1 MKKVLVIGSM
11 NMDYSIKTDRIPKP
25 GETILGFEL
34 EFNSGGKGANQ
45 AYALAKLGSN
55 TSMIGSV
62 GNDYNGELLK
72 KNLMGVGVDVSGIK
86 TVDDCD
92 TGVAFI
98 AVSSSGENSI
108 IAVSGANG
116 KVSIDDVND
125 NIDLFNSADIIL
137 MQLEIP
143 FEVVK
148 YVLELAHAKNK
159 LVVLDPAPAV
169 FDIDDSIYS
178 NIDIM
183 KPNETELE
191 ILSGMTVKADDD
203 ILIAAKKL
211 VDKGVKNVIVSLG
224 SKGSLLV
231 NAQGYKKY
239 DAISVNAVD
248 TTAAGDSFTAALVRT
263 LANGEGIDEAIK
275 FGHKVAALVVSKRG
289 AQASIP
295 SLEEVN
301 NYYGE

>member
-1 MKKVLVIGSM
+1 
-11 NMDYSIKTDRIPKP
+11 
-25 GETILGFEL
+25 
-34 EFNSGGKGANQ
+34 
-45 AYALAKLGSN
+45 
-55 TSMIGSV
+55 
-62 GNDYNGELLK
+62 
-72 KNLMGVGVDVSGIK
+72 
-86 TVDDCD
+86 
-92 TGVAFI
+92 
-98 AVSSSGENSI
+98 
-108 IAVSGANG
+108 
-116 KVSIDDVND
+116 
-125 NIDLFNSADIIL
+125 
-137 MQLEIP
+137 
-143 FEVVK
+143 
-148 YVLELAHAKNK
+148 
-159 LVVLDPAPAV
+159 
-169 FDIDDSIYS
+169 
-178 NIDIM
+178 
-183 KPNETELE
+183 
-191 ILSGMTVKADDD
+191 MTVKADDD

-301 NYYGE
+301 NYYGELNYESNN